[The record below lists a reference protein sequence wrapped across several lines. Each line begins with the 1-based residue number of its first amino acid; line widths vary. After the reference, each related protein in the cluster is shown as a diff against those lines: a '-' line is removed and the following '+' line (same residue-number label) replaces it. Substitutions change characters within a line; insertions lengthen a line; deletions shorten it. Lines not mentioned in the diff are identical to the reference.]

1 MAKSPPSP
9 LNFLQCRENFQICKF
24 KVLRVEQRLMA
35 ALACKT
41 LADLETAMLQERS
54 KAGSQ
59 HAALIA
65 EYLQLHQELGAAD
78 ILYSAAVELQR
89 KRVTQADAAQEQV
102 RKDLAAL
109 EC

>member
-24 KVLRVEQRLMA
+24 KVLRVEQQLMA

-59 HAALIA
+59 HTALIA
-65 EYLQLHQELGAAD
+65 EYNALHIELGQAD

-89 KRVTQADAAQEQV
+89 ARIAQADAAQETV

>member
-24 KVLRVEQRLMA
+24 KVLRVEQQLMA

-59 HAALIA
+59 HAALISQYNA
-65 EYLQLHQELGAAD
+65 LHVELGQAD

-89 KRVTQADAAQEQV
+89 ARIAQADAAQETV

>member
-24 KVLRVEQRLMA
+24 KVLKVERALMA

-41 LADLETAMLQERS
+41 LANLETAMLQERS

-59 HAALIA
+59 HTALIA
-65 EYLQLHQELGAAD
+65 EYNALHIELGQAD

-89 KRVTQADAAQEQV
+89 QRIAAADAAQAEIN
-102 RKDLAAL
+102 RDLATL